1 MSIRVTIVPVTPYQQ
16 NCSILKCEET
26 GQAAVVDPGGDVERI
41 LEAAKEMGADIR
53 KILLTHGHMDHCAA
67 SDVLRQQLD
76 IPIEG
81 PQREDAFWI
90 DRLPEWCQMSGFPHA
105 DAFVPDRWLE
115 DGDTV
120 TVGEQTLKVFH
131 CPGHT
136 PGHVVFLHEGQRI
149 AWVGDVLFQG
159 SIGRTD
165 FPRGDHQQLIDSI
178 RDKLFPLG
186 DDITFIP
193 GHGPTSTFG
202 QERRSN
208 PFVADARYG

>member
-1 MSIRVTIVPVTPYQQ
+1 MSIKVTIVPVTAYQQ
-16 NCSILKCEET
+16 NCSIIKCEAT
-26 GQAAVVDPGGDVERI
+26 GKAAVVDPGGDVERI
-41 LEAAKEMGADIR
+41 LDAAKQLGAEIE
-53 KILLTHGHMDHCAA
+53 KVILTHGHMDHCAA

-81 PQREDAFWI
+81 PQKEDDFWI
-90 DRLPEWCQMSGFPHA
+90 AKLPEWCQMSGFPHA
-105 DAFVPDRWLE
+105 DPFVPDRWLVE
-115 DGDTV
+115 GDTV
-120 TVGEQTLKVFH
+120 TVGQQTLQVIH

-136 PGHVVFLHEGQRI
+136 PGHVVFLYQPQKV

-165 FPRGDHQQLIDSI
+165 FPKGNHDQLISSI

-202 QERRSN
+202 QERNTN
-208 PFVADARYG
+208 PFVADSRYG

>member
-1 MSIRVTIVPVTPYQQ
+1 MTIQVMIVPVTPYQQ
-16 NCSILKCEET
+16 NCSVIKCEST
-26 GQAAVVDPGGDVERI
+26 GKAAVVDPGGDIDRI
-41 LEAAKEMGADIR
+41 LEAVEKLDATVEKVI
-53 KILLTHGHMDHCAA
+53 LTHGHMDHCAA
-67 SDVLRQQLD
+67 SDVLRKRFQV
-76 IPIEG
+76 PIEG
-81 PQREDAFWI
+81 PHREDDFWI
-90 DRLPEWCQMSGFPHA
+90 AKLPESCKMSGFPHA

-115 DGDTV
+115 EGDTV
-120 TVGEQTLKVFH
+120 TVGEQSLQVFH

-136 PGHVVFLHEGQRI
+136 PGHVVFHYEPQQV

-165 FPRGDHQQLIDSI
+165 FPRGNHEQLISSI
-178 RDKLFPLG
+178 REKLFPLG

-208 PFVADARYG
+208 PFVADPRYG

>member
-1 MSIRVTIVPVTPYQQ
+1 MTIQCTIVPVTPYQQ
-16 NCSILKCEET
+16 NCSVIKCMET
-26 GQAAVVDPGGDVERI
+26 GKAAIVDPGGDVERI
-41 LEAAKEMGADIR
+41 LAAVEQMEASPEKVI
-53 KILLTHGHMDHCAA
+53 LTHAHMDHCAA
-67 SDVLRQQLD
+67 SDVLRQQLE

-81 PQREDAFWI
+81 PHREDAFWL
-90 DRLPEWCQMSGFPHA
+90 DKLPEWCQMSGFPHA
-105 DAFVPDRWLE
+105 EAFTPDRWLE

-120 TVGEQTLKVFH
+120 EVGNQVLQVLH

-136 PGHVVFLHEGQRI
+136 PGHVVFIYQDQKV

-165 FPRGDHQQLIDSI
+165 FPKGDHDQLISSI

-202 QERRSN
+202 QERQTN
-208 PFVADARYG
+208 PFVADPRYG

>member
-1 MSIRVTIVPVTPYQQ
+1 MTIQVSIVPVTPYQQ
-16 NCSILKCEET
+16 NCSIIKCQQS
-26 GQAAVVDPGGDVERI
+26 GKAAIVDPGGDIDRI
-41 LEAAKEMGADIR
+41 LDAVKQMDATVE
-53 KILLTHGHMDHCAA
+53 KIILTHGHMDHCAA
-67 SDVLRQQLD
+67 SDVLRKQLTV
-76 IPIEG
+76 PIEG
-81 PQREDAFWI
+81 PQLEDDFWI
-90 DRLPEWCQMSGFPHA
+90 AKLPEWCDMAGFPRA
-105 DAFVPDRWLE
+105 EAFVPDRWLE

-136 PGHVVFLHEGQRI
+136 PGHVVFLYEQQKV

-165 FPRGDHQQLIDSI
+165 FPKGDHQALVASI
-178 RDKLFPLG
+178 REKLFPLG

-202 QERRSN
+202 QERLTN
-208 PFVADARYG
+208 PFVADNRYG

>member
-1 MSIRVTIVPVTPYQQ
+1 MSIRVAIVPVTPYQQ
-16 NCSILKCEET
+16 NCSILKCEAT
-26 GQAAVVDPGGDVERI
+26 GEAAVVDPGGDVERI
-41 LEAAKEMGADIR
+41 LEAAREMGANIR
-53 KILLTHGHMDHCAA
+53 KVLLTHGHMDHCAA

-165 FPRGDHQQLIDSI
+165 FPRGDHQQLLDSI

>member
-1 MSIRVTIVPVTPYQQ
+1 MSIKVTIVPVTAYQQ
-16 NCSILKCEET
+16 NCSILKCETT
-26 GQAAVVDPGGDVERI
+26 GKAAIVDPGGDVERI
-41 LEAAKEMGADIR
+41 LEAVASMAATVE

-67 SDVLRQQLD
+67 SDVLRQQLSV
-76 IPIEG
+76 PIEG
-81 PQREDAFWI
+81 PQKEDDFWI
-90 DRLPEWCQMSGFPHA
+90 AKLPEWCQMSGFPHA

-115 DGDTV
+115 DGDRV
-120 TVGEQTLKVFH
+120 TVGEQELEVYH

-136 PGHVVFLHEGQRI
+136 PGHVVFLHRAQRL

-165 FPRGDHQQLIDSI
+165 FPRGNHAELLSSI
-178 RDKLFPLG
+178 RNKLFPLG

-208 PFVADARYG
+208 PFVADSRYG